1 MAIDIP
7 SLFRDVIE
15 TPEQR
20 QRRKLSEAV
29 ALAPQAR
36 GGIASLL
43 NPLAQAA
50 SINLQQGSEGLG
62 RSVGGMLGLDM
73 RDTSQKVSDELLGAD
88 LSSPQGMRDLSKAIS
103 AYAPVQ
109 AIGLLERATEQ
120 ERIIQDREI
129 AEQERQRIGGLEQ
142 RADERA
148 DIQLS
153 LNAGRLDAE
162 LKRLDQSLD
171 NTLFIQDLQTK
182 NYELSNKRYLLAKES
197 QENSEQR
204 LLAGDREAQKDYL
217 TQYESD
223 ERLIYKANNLADTF
237 ASEEF
242 KSRSNA
248 GAAGAAKRAITRLL
262 DGGDET
268 LLTYTELTELRNQAA
283 MGNLPKGAAS
293 DKDVALVLAG
303 TINEYSK
310 PDEIERYLR
319 GISKLAAINAE
330 KQFQKIDYLSK
341 AGGNFAGY
349 LEEMNKFEQS
359 EQNDL
364 YNFKEGQN
372 YQSYMEEK
380 FKIKWDIPKTE
391 ELLKDENED
400 TESLLD
406 EIYNR

>member
-1 MAIDIP
+1 
-7 SLFRDVIE
+7 
-15 TPEQR
+15 
-20 QRRKLSEAV
+20 
-29 ALAPQAR
+29 
-36 GGIASLL
+36 
-43 NPLAQAA
+43 
-50 SINLQQGSEGLG
+50 
-62 RSVGGMLGLDM
+62 
-73 RDTSQKVSDELLGAD
+73 
-88 LSSPQGMRDLSKAIS
+88 
-103 AYAPVQ
+103 
-109 AIGLLERATEQ
+109 
-120 ERIIQDREI
+120 
-129 AEQERQRIGGLEQ
+129 
-142 RADERA
+142 
-148 DIQLS
+148 
-153 LNAGRLDAE
+153 
-162 LKRLDQSLD
+162 
-171 NTLFIQDLQTK
+171 
-182 NYELSNKRYLLAKES
+182 
-197 QENSEQR
+197 
-204 LLAGDREAQKDYL
+204 
-217 TQYESD
+217 
-223 ERLIYKANNLADTF
+223 
-237 ASEEF
+237 
-242 KSRSNA
+242 
-248 GAAGAAKRAITRLL
+248 LL